1 MKVLVTGATGF
12 IGSRVCKAILEQGYE
27 VHYLTRS
34 LSSKGVENA
43 KGFVWDPYKEEID
56 LACLDGVEVIIHLAG
71 SSIADSWSAKG
82 KQLILDSR
90 VIPTAFLHKVLT
102 SNPHTVKQLIGASAI
117 GIYSNIDEVQS
128 EENFKQADNFLGTVV
143 QRWEEGNLAFRSLG
157 IKVSLIRIGLV
168 LDMHECAL
176 ATMVKPVK
184 LWLGAPLGSGK
195 QYYSWIHINDL
206 VRMFVYVL
214 THQLEGIYNGVA
226 PQPLTNS
233 VFTKILGKAMRRPI
247 WLPAIPEGL
256 IKLALGEKVM
266 LVTEGQYVDS
276 SKIRNTGFEFRFET
290 LEEALDDFI
299 LCD

>member
-12 IGSRVCKAILEQGYE
+12 IGSRVCKAILEQGYQ

-34 LSSKGVENA
+34 QSSKGVENA
-43 KGFVWDPYKEEID
+43 KEFVWDPYKEEID

-71 SSIADSWSAKG
+71 SSIADSWSEKG

-90 VIPTAFLHKVLT
+90 VIPTAFLHKVLE

-128 EENFKQADNFLGTVV
+128 EDHFKRANNFLGTVV
-143 QRWEEGNLAFRSLG
+143 QRWEEGNIAFKSLG

-184 LWLGAPLGSGK
+184 LWLGAPLGSGN

-206 VRMFVYVL
+206 VGIFVHVL
-214 THQLEGIYNGVA
+214 KHQLEGIYNGVA

-233 VFTKILGKAMRRPI
+233 VFTKILGKAMNRPI
-247 WLPAIPEGL
+247 WLPAIPEGF
-256 IKLALGEKVM
+256 IKLALGEKAM

-276 SKIRNTGFEFRFET
+276 HKIRNTGFEFKFKT

-299 LCD
+299 LCG

>member
-12 IGSRVCKAILEQGYE
+12 IGSRVCRAVLEQGYQ

-90 VIPTAFLHKVLT
+90 VIPTAFLHKILA
-102 SNPHTVKQLIGASAI
+102 SNPHCVKQLIGASAI
-117 GIYSNIDEVQS
+117 GIYSNIDEIQS
-128 EENFKQADNFLGTVV
+128 EEHFKQANNFLGTVV

-157 IKVSLIRIGLV
+157 IKVSIIRIGLV

-195 QYYSWIHINDL
+195 QYYSWIHIND
-206 VRMFVYVL
+206 VVNIFVYVL

-233 VFTKILGKAMRRPI
+233 AFTKILGKAMKRPI

-299 LCD
+299 LCG